1 MGFADRTQVL
11 ADIQAGK
18 VTRTA
23 HDVYNVPD
31 NIPTD
36 ELGDYRTR
44 VHMLVLADAVMP
56 SGRYTDKGASILRL
70 TTLGQG
76 WLLADNPNRYTSATA
91 IEVRDG
97 KVEARQVTS

>member
-1 MGFADRTQVL
+1 MGTVDRARVL
-11 ADIQAGK
+11 SDIQAGK

-23 HDVYNVPD
+23 HDVYNPPED
-31 NIPTD
+31 TPTD

-44 VHMLVLADAVMP
+44 VHMLWIADAVMP
-56 SGRYTDKGASILRL
+56 SGRYTEAGASILRL

-76 WLLADNPNRYTSATA
+76 WLLADNPNRYQSATA

-97 KVEARQVTS
+97 KVGARQVTS